1 MGDLHDQLEKF
12 GRAQLELWAPD
23 SERRRQVAAASAV
36 AAEVVLDP
44 AWTHPGLCLTVLPHR
59 ARPNGEIWRRSGPLA
74 TLTVQP
80 IADGEGRYLGVPYG
94 PRARMILVYLQSE
107 AVRTQSRTIELGRSL
122 HQWLTK
128 MGMSAGGSD
137 YRAVREQARRID
149 RSLLTFEYRLGAGER
164 WRIQDT
170 ITRASHEHEDGD
182 DLTIELSEGYFRALM
197 ERPVPAAEQAVS
209 QLRMRC
215 QALDVYLWLAY
226 RLHALEKPVT
236 VSWQALYGQ
245 FGAEI
250 GREAHWRPRFT
261 RDFELAL
268 AVYPQARA
276 RLVEEGA
283 VLEPSA
289 SPLPS
294 RRGSKTRLL
303 AE

>member
-1 MGDLHDQLEKF
+1 MSELHEQLIEH

-23 SERRRQVAAASAV
+23 AERRRQVAAASAMLSDV
-36 AAEVVLDP
+36 TVDP

-59 ARPNGEIWRRSGPLA
+59 ARPVNEVWRRSGPVA

-80 IADGEGRYLGVPYG
+80 IADGGGQCLGVPYG

-107 AVRTQSRTIELGRSL
+107 AVRTRSRTIELGRSL
-122 HQWLTK
+122 HQWLIS

-149 RSLLTFEYRLGAGER
+149 RSLLTFEYRLGDRER

-170 ITRASHEHEDGD
+170 ITRSSHEQDGTD
-182 DLTIELSEGYFRALM
+182 ELTVELSEGYFQALM
-197 ERPVPAAEQAVS
+197 ERPVPVVEQAVS

-215 QALDVYLWLAY
+215 QALDIYLWLAY
-226 RLHALEKPVT
+226 RLHALQEPIT
-236 VSWQALYGQ
+236 VSWRALFGQ

-250 GREAHWRPRFT
+250 GREAHWRPRFA
-261 RDFELAL
+261 RDFELGL

-276 RLVEEGA
+276 YLTDTGA

-289 SPLPS
+289 PPLPMGRAPQLS
-294 RRGSKTRLL
+294 LL
-303 AE
+303 R